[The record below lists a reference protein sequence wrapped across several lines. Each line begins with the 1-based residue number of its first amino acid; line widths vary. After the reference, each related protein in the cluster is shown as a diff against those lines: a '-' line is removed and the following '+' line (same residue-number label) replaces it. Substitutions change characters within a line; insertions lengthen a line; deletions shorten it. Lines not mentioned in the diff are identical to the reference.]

1 MQHPCYFFT
10 KFDNSFA
17 FFDGRDEYECRREV
31 RNAARLSVP
40 VNANAATDRAFA
52 TTVWKDFLTYDL
64 NFAEELNVVE
74 GAAPFS
80 VLIAVS
86 HAAKTNALKHI
97 EFNNEWRDVFHI
109 GNRGHRHCFFH
120 HVPFDQFITRYI
132 GKFGSIFKC
141 P

>member
-17 FFDGRDEYECRREV
+17 FFDGRMNTSAEGRVKCGTIGSARE
-31 RNAARLSVP
+31 RESC
-40 VNANAATDRAFA
+40 DRPGLCT
-52 TTVWKDFLTYDL
+52 TTVRENFLTYDL

-86 HAAKTNALKHI
+86 HAAKTDALKHK
-97 EFNNEWRDVFHI
+97 EFNNEGGDVFHI
-109 GNRGHRHCFFH
+109 GNRGDRHCFFH
-120 HVPFDQFITRYI
+120 HVPFEQIYR
-132 GKFGSIFKC
+132 
-141 P
+141 